1 MPSCRPLKC
10 QPRRRAAP
18 ARASSSFFSAPT
30 SSDTQIVP
38 ALLPRTIAIPNPHL
52 RLSPLP
58 PPDEGDGCCK
68 EQVKEESLGPRKYR
82 AINRPHPPNLQTPT
96 SPCSAI
102 QRVAEAL
109 SKKLS
114 SALCCMCEGGSSLSL
129 FSPLS
134 AAQVKTKDY
143 ACNTVANQ
151 PTMEIRTWLWLK
163 SQKSGWRFPGWPY
176 QLRSLDVFGGIWS
189 TELEAR
195 DGFLVERFMPHCWDL
210 IVSTPLLL
218 QTD

>member
-1 MPSCRPLKC
+1 MPSCRPLRC

-68 EQVKEESLGPRKYR
+68 EQVKEEQVFGPPKIPGYKS
-82 AINRPHPPNLQTPT
+82 T
-96 SPCSAI
+96 SPSKSSNAHFAMQRNC

-109 SKKLS
+109 SRKLS
-114 SALCCMCEGGSSLSL
+114 STLCCLCEGGSSLSL
-129 FSPLS
+129 FLS
-134 AAQVKTKDY
+134 TLGGSSKDKRLRMQY
-143 ACNTVANQ
+143 RHQ
-151 PTMEIRTWLWLK
+151 PTNNGNPDMVMV
-163 SQKSGWRFPGWPY
+163 GVF
-176 QLRSLDVFGGIWS
+176 LDGPINYAHLMSSEAFG
-189 TELEAR
+189 A
-195 DGFLVERFMPHCWDL
+195 PN
-210 IVSTPLLL
+210 
-218 QTD
+218 